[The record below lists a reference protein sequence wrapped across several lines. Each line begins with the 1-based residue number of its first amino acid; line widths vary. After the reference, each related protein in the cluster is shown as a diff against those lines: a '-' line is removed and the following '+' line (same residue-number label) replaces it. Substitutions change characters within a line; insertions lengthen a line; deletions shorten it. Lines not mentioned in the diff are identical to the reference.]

1 MANPK
6 PVNPSIRKVED
17 IKRNLL
23 HPALTSHFEC
33 SFVIPDIQALASER
47 QGTAKRFIELVTPV
61 DPDLLTLSCSEASL
75 PGSNLAT
82 NELNSDFTG
91 VTQRHAHRRIYDD
104 RADFTFY
111 VNKDYNQI
119 LVFERWMQFI
129 SGEQVAN
136 SYELNQSYR
145 MMYPKSYKTTMFITK
160 FDRTA
165 RSITGRNINSNG
177 KTYASSGIKYTFF
190 NAFPVSITS
199 MPVSYDASNLLKC
212 TVSFTYDRYVV
223 DNSIIPASPPSTP
236 AQETAKGV
244 PDPNKSQYPLGED
257 VPSKAQP
264 PTPPPPPPTSTG
276 GPPVGPKLALFGG
289 RTISR
294 RDIAGMRRQGTSE
307 ERIREIQAMVGDT
320 PFRDQ

>member
-6 PVNPSIRKVED
+6 PANPRIRKVED

-33 SFVIPDIQALASER
+33 SFVIPDSVPSER
-47 QGTAKRFIELVTPV
+47 QGTPKRFIELVTPV

-190 NAFPVSITS
+190 NAFPISITS

-223 DNSIIPASPPSTP
+223 DNSIIPASPPIHQHSKRSSRSKQKSISSWRRCSIKST
-236 AQETAKGV
+236 TT
-244 PDPNKSQYPLGED
+244 N
-257 VPSKAQP
+257 
-264 PTPPPPPPTSTG
+264 TTTG
-276 GPPVGPKLALFGG
+276 TTNIKTIGPKLALFGC
-289 RTISR
+289 RTI
-294 RDIAGMRRQGTSE
+294 RDITLKGYYGWCRKYTIGYYAFTE
-307 ERIREIQAMVGDT
+307 NCYTNI
-320 PFRDQ
+320 

>member
-33 SFVIPDIQALASER
+33 SFVIPDSFPSER
-47 QGTAKRFIELVTPV
+47 QGTPKRFIELVTPA
-61 DPDLLTLSCSEASL
+61 DTDLLTLSCSEASL

-190 NAFPVSITS
+190 NAFPISITS

-264 PTPPPPPPTSTG
+264 PTPPPPPPATGG

-289 RTISR
+289 RTFTR
-294 RDIAGMRRQGTSE
+294 RDIEGMRRQGASE
-307 ERIREIQAMVGDT
+307 EYIRSLQAKVGDT

>member
-6 PVNPSIRKVED
+6 PATPRIRKVED
-17 IKRNLL
+17 FKRNLL

-33 SFVIPDIQALASER
+33 SFVIPETFSSER

-61 DPDLLTLSCSEASL
+61 DTDLLTLSCSEASL

-136 SYELNQSYR
+136 AYELNQNYR

-160 FDRTA
+160 FDRTS
-165 RSITGRNINSNG
+165 RPVTGRNINSNG
-177 KTYASSGIKYTFF
+177 ETYTGPGIRYTFF

-223 DNSIIPASPPSTP
+223 DNSVMVGGPPTTP
-236 AQETAKGV
+236 APETAKGV
-244 PDPNKSQYPLGED
+244 PDPNKSLYPLGEEF
-257 VPSKAQP
+257 PSEAQP

-320 PFRDQ
+320 PYRDQ